1 MRATT
6 NCVDTR
12 APALPPRARQFR
24 LSSNLRGDGLH
35 DHEDSDDELAIFE
48 RDAAAAAADF
58 DDRGNEIDDDT
69 GQGSTM
75 TTMTGTTTTTNKAS
89 VV

>member
-1 MRATT
+1 MLGLGT
-6 NCVDTR
+6 
-12 APALPPRARQFR
+12 FR

-48 RDAAAAAADF
+48 RDAAAATADF

-69 GQGSTM
+69 GQGSTI